1 MYVSHG
7 EFIFVA
13 TKTYYGNFGP
23 FQPLVTKTY

>member
-1 MYVSHG
+1 MYHTGS
-7 EFIFVA
+7 FFVA

>member
-1 MYVSHG
+1 MYHTGSL
-7 EFIFVA
+7 FFVA